1 MGVGFGGPMEGMLSF
16 PVISR
21 IAFRGLFLDYDKTMD
36 ISIFSQRFYG
46 TSLFYT
52 SAMGSVM
59 FRQLPCISKIL
70 ELWIHSHPNELR
82 KKKKRPWFGPWRWLG
97 SELIPKFF
105 KKFVLL
111 YPKAFPSPGCGPRKW
126 LCGLSRKHLP
136 CMNVNTLD

>member
-1 MGVGFGGPMEGMLSF
+1 MEGMLSF

-70 ELWIHSHPNELR
+70 EL
-82 KKKKRPWFGPWRWLG
+82 
-97 SELIPKFF
+97 
-105 KKFVLL
+105 
-111 YPKAFPSPGCGPRKW
+111 
-126 LCGLSRKHLP
+126 
-136 CMNVNTLD
+136 